1 MPIRQPLPPVILSLS
16 FEIQNPPST
25 CHSRR
30 LPPFS
35 QQAPVLWLHPHRLIL
50 LRALCRLLGNKRRSF
65 PLQRGRAAAL
75 SFYRPDNQHVLFS
88 SYNSQFDFV
97 FLSLKTLLVFPP
109 PWGREHTKEL
119 GLIQTSIQKPVS
131 SFPSSALHSPLFPFD
146 PKSCPVA
153 VSLTM
158 QLLFDMLIW
167 SDFKCN
173 RVIWTIITPGSITS
187 PALDWP
193 PA

>member
-1 MPIRQPLPPVILSLS
+1 MPIRQPLPPVILSLP
-16 FEIQNPPST
+16 FEIQNPPSS

-30 LPPFS
+30 LPPFP

-97 FLSLKTLLVFPP
+97 FLSSKILLGF
-109 PWGREHTKEL
+109 
-119 GLIQTSIQKPVS
+119 IQTSIQKPVS

-146 PKSCPVA
+146 PKSCPAA

-173 RVIWTIITPGSITS
+173 RVI
-187 PALDWP
+187 
-193 PA
+193 